1 MVAVGVLLDDPDVGH
16 QRAQAVIQVLAAL
29 TDVIDALHHLV
40 GLVVG
45 VGPGDALL
53 IVLGVEF
60 LDQIAPLI
68 IGVSSGGLQAVI
80 TAAGDRVEMIELVV
94 RGNIIGV
101 GLPGEVAQNVIVIS
115 TAGVPLV
122 FLSIG
127 HAVQRI
133 IGIEILFLLYSVFVF
148 AA

>member
-1 MVAVGVLLDDPDVGH
+1 M
-16 QRAQAVIQVLAAL
+16 RF
-29 TDVIDALHHLV
+29 DA
-40 GLVVG
+40 
-45 VGPGDALL
+45 
-53 IVLGVEF
+53 
-60 LDQIAPLI
+60 
-68 IGVSSGGLQAVI
+68 IGVSDGGLQAVI
-80 TAAGDRVEMIELVV
+80 TAAGDRVEIIELVV

-115 TAGVPLV
+115 TSGVPLV